1 MHTGIL
7 LAELSRRHV
16 AILPHEA
23 VAIAQKLI
31 KGHCV
36 GDDAE
41 APYGPLS
48 ADTVVIGA
56 DGTVQC
62 RASAATPSV
71 SEIAIFLQSL
81 LEGQRVPGGLRY
93 TLGRALLDVD
103 APPFDSVHDLSVAL
117 ERFEDGDRDATVA
130 GLVRRASAAGTNGGR
145 QDGTAVERRRQAPS
159 SLAALRQELRMAD
172 LQLYQA
178 RLAVPPS
185 GFGASRW
192 REAKRSSVLS
202 APVAACILAG
212 VALVMAGEVSE
223 RRAGGGAT
231 PSPAP
236 AVVSEPSS
244 AGAASIARTTDIVL
258 PPAVVEP
265 AVPSPASLSE
275 SGAVVRTVSSPPN
288 AKSSARRVT
297 PAKASNGAS
306 QGQARA
312 RRVSASRSS
321 ERSRK
326 GAEDH
331 DSFIE
336 RIRFEWDNPFKRAH

>member
-56 DGTVQC
+56 DGHVQC

-130 GLVRRASAAGTNGGR
+130 GLVRRASAAGGTHSGR
-145 QDGTAVERRRQAPS
+145 QAGAPAADRRRQTPS
-159 SLAALRQELRMAD
+159 SIAALRQELRMAD

-178 RLAVPPS
+178 RLAAPPNR
-185 GFGASRW
+185 FGESRL

-202 APVAACILAG
+202 APVAACMLAG

-223 RRAGGGAT
+223 RRAGGST
-231 PSPAP
+231 PTPAP
-236 AVVSEPSS
+236 AAVSEPSG
-244 AGAASIARTTDIVL
+244 GAASIARTTDIVL
-258 PPAVVEP
+258 PAAEVEP
-265 AVPSPASLSE
+265 VAPTPASLSE
-275 SGAVVRTVSSPPN
+275 NGAVVRTVSSPPK
-288 AKSSARRVT
+288 AKSNTRRGASAKV
-297 PAKASNGAS
+297 SNGAS

-312 RRVSASRSS
+312 RRVNASRSA

-326 GAEDH
+326 GVEDH

-336 RIRFEWDNPFKRAH
+336 RIRFEWDNPFKRGH